1 MAFPH
6 KPIMR
11 MDAPNLVNFPK
22 PSMAKGHIPAQIKE
36 FANPNNTTNQI
47 LQSAC
52 KPANLTGPDANKMPI
67 VNIRPNKVHIRSAVT

>member
-22 PSMAKGHIPAQIKE
+22 LSIAKGHIPAQINE
-36 FANPNNTTNQI
+36 FANPNNTTKQI
-47 LQSAC
+47 LQVAC